1 MALVS
6 TWSSSQSE
14 NDARL
19 TEVAR
24 SQLLRERHLVF
35 LLYFTLFCA
44 VLLCAALLC
53 AALLDPVLLCSA
65 LLHFL
70 CSSLHSTPASTP
82 ASSVLVQ
89 CFAGDAVVDLAEC
102 ALKSI
107 RLLSSLL
114 LGRGAR

>member
-6 TWSSSQSE
+6 IWSSSQSE

-19 TEVAR
+19 TEVPR

-35 LLYFTLFCA
+35 LLCFAVFCA
-44 VLLCAALLC
+44 VLLCFALLC
-53 AALLDPVLLCSA
+53 STLFCCALLFFTL
-65 LLHFL
+65 L

-89 CFAGDAVVDLAEC
+89 CLAGDAVVDLADG

>member
-1 MALVS
+1 MRDSLKLRDL
-6 TWSSSQSE
+6 SSSASVI
-14 NDARL
+14 L
-19 TEVAR
+19 SFCST
-24 SQLLRERHLVF
+24 LLF
-35 LLYFTLFCA
+35 SAQF
-44 VLLCAALLC
+44 
-53 AALLDPVLLCSA
+53 CSA
-65 LLHFL
+65 LLCFALLCSTLFCYALLFFTLL

-89 CFAGDAVVDLAEC
+89 CFAGDAVVDLAES

>member
-1 MALVS
+1 MRDSLKLRDL
-6 TWSSSQSE
+6 SSSASVI
-14 NDARL
+14 L
-19 TEVAR
+19 SFCST
-24 SQLLRERHLVF
+24 LLF
-35 LLYFTLFCA
+35 SAQF
-44 VLLCAALLC
+44 
-53 AALLDPVLLCSA
+53 CSA
-65 LLHFL
+65 LLCFALLCFALLCSTLFCYALLFFTLL

>member
-1 MALVS
+1 MRDSLKLRDL
-6 TWSSSQSE
+6 SSSASVI
-14 NDARL
+14 L
-19 TEVAR
+19 SFCST
-24 SQLLRERHLVF
+24 LLF
-35 LLYFTLFCA
+35 SAQF
-44 VLLCAALLC
+44 
-53 AALLDPVLLCSA
+53 CSA
-65 LLHFL
+65 LLCFALLCSTLFCYALFFFTLL

>member
-6 TWSSSQSE
+6 MSSSSQSE
-14 NDARL
+14 TDARL
-19 TEVAR
+19 TEVPR

-35 LLYFTLFCA
+35 LLCFALFCA
-44 VLLCAALLC
+44 VLLCFALLC
-53 AALLDPVLLCSA
+53 STLFCCALLLFTL
-65 LLHFL
+65 L
-70 CSSLHSTPASTP
+70 CSSLQSTPASTP

-89 CFAGDAVVDLAEC
+89 WLAGDAVVDLADG